1 MTDRKGQF
9 IAVANMKGG
18 VGKTT
23 TVVSLAEALAA
34 DDAGKRVLVV
44 DLDPQASA
52 SVAIAGDDML
62 AELIDDGRTLEAFL
76 EARLIHGR
84 KADLDVVI
92 RKQVSTVWHSN
103 NQLDL
108 SLLPCGPDLRMVERE
123 LLYELTNRDF
133 SMDAIDG
140 KIWRLFDKDF
150 TALKTLYDYI
160 VFDCAPGISPVTEAA
175 IRIADL
181 VIVPTIPDY
190 LSIYGLNAFHGS
202 IWAQKSGR
210 LPVPKSAPTI
220 LISRLQQTKQ
230 HRSILDSLVDGAR
243 KADSAYG
250 LFDTAVP
257 QSAGLADALFKEG
270 SLTFA
275 QKYTSPVI
283 NQILVPLVQEVKGLL

>member
-1 MTDRKGQF
+1 MTDRKGKF

-44 DLDPQASA
+44 DVDPQASA

-76 EARLIHGR
+76 ETRLIHGR
-84 KADLDVVI
+84 KADLDAII

-150 TALKTLYDYI
+150 TALKSLYDYV
-160 VFDCAPGISPVTEAA
+160 VFDCAPGHKGRAA
-175 IRIADL
+175 FRCRR
-181 VIVPTIPDY
+181 VRPP
-190 LSIYGLNAFHGS
+190 S
-202 IWAQKSGR
+202 
-210 LPVPKSAPTI
+210 
-220 LISRLQQTKQ
+220 
-230 HRSILDSLVDGAR
+230 
-243 KADSAYG
+243 
-250 LFDTAVP
+250 
-257 QSAGLADALFKEG
+257 
-270 SLTFA
+270 
-275 QKYTSPVI
+275 
-283 NQILVPLVQEVKGLL
+283 